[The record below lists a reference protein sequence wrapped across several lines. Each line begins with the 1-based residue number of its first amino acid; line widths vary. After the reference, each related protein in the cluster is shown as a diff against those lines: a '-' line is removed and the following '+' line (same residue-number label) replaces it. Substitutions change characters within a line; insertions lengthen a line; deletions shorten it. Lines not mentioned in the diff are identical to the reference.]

1 MKIHPQSRYTHK
13 THTHTHIERERERE
27 REEAS
32 EFRFIEMELHG
43 HRIEEKETSDFIL
56 GGSLF
61 GDIPIIK
68 IINNLGWLKINS

>member
-1 MKIHPQSRYTHK
+1 
-13 THTHTHIERERERE
+13 
-27 REEAS
+27 
-32 EFRFIEMELHG
+32 MELHG
-43 HRIEEKETSDFIL
+43 HRIEEKETLDFIL